1 MKQALLIID
10 MQEIFFDLPENAL
23 YQRDPLTEKVN
34 QLIAQA
40 RAVNC
45 LVIFIQ
51 HTSYTPGEELYVD
64 TPEWEIHH
72 KINRQVEDRVFRKT
86 KWDAFYETDL
96 LAWLQD
102 NQIEQII
109 FAGAQTEFCIDTS
122 LRAAYSLGYQSN
134 IVIQNG
140 TSTLDSQVLRADQI
154 IAHHENIWNGRFA
167 TVQSVEE
174 VLFQPI
180 MSS

>member
-23 YQRDPLTEKVN
+23 YERDQLTKKVN

-40 RAVNC
+40 RTVDC
-45 LVIFIQ
+45 PVIFIQ
-51 HTSYTPGEELYVD
+51 HTSYTAGEDLYVD

-72 KINRQVEDRVFRKT
+72 KLDRQSEDPVFRKT
-86 KWDAFYETDL
+86 KWDTFYKTDL
-96 LAWLQD
+96 LTWLQN

-109 FAGAQTEFCIDTS
+109 FTGAQTEFCIDTS
-122 LRAAYSLGYQSN
+122 LRVAYSLGYQHN

-154 IAHHENIWNGRFA
+154 IAHHENVWNTRFA
-167 TVQSVEE
+167 TVKPVEE
-174 VLFQPI
+174 IVFQPTI
-180 MSS
+180 TS